1 MFNDVQKEDIENNP
15 KIYGLSFAFSNK
27 SNSNVNKYFYNQNIN
42 QDLEANDAFSKLV
55 FNVYKKD
62 LSKDKSFVN
71 FYSPRML
78 TFFNIIN
85 NLLNQYI
92 ATKVLGNNTYW
103 NSFMS
108 QSLYFDTNHNEDDSL
123 FTLINDINRIRFIYY
138 DNDKFNTNIIELS
151 DFLNNKGWFNK
162 RFISKRQDFR
172 YKWAIKNQQLTNV

>member
-1 MFNDVQKEDIENNP
+1 MPIDEPTYRLQSYNAYRQNLISEASYNLFNDVQKEDIENNP

-123 FTLINDINRIRFIYY
+123 FTLINDINR
-138 DNDKFNTNIIELS
+138 
-151 DFLNNKGWFNK
+151 NK
-162 RFISKRQDFR
+162 I
-172 YKWAIKNQQLTNV
+172 